1 MPFYSKLLPGVQS
14 LSSLSFWSCFSLFF
28 HSGVRMKSVICEAFL
43 IYLLF
48 YHPPPGVRWLVR
60 LPRAGANHLH
70 GALHGAEAFLQ
81 DSPVAPF
88 SLSTGRAVL
97 LWSQG
102 GAGHSDSPTTA
113 HNTATAHTAT
123 HCYNRG
129 WYQQVG
135 RCGCAAFLKSVF
147 LSPPG
152 NFILH
157 TVWNQCVQTLL
168 VAELWSLNTHA

>member
-1 MPFYSKLLPGVQS
+1 
-14 LSSLSFWSCFSLFF
+14 
-28 HSGVRMKSVICEAFL
+28 MKSVICEAFS

-60 LPRAGANHLH
+60 LPRAGASHLH

-97 LWSQG
+97 LWSQA

-157 TVWNQCVQTLL
+157 TVWKCVQTLL